1 MHPIW
6 KNMCVIKYEWH
17 YLTKICPKHFNT
29 VKIINIQKYPIFYI
43 IKFKQIVHLIYLPKH
58 CALLRVKL
66 CITRAPKKDHF
77 NRNAEARFLKDLPFC
92 LLGWKQSIEKYDFFN
107 KNEDKNHQNK
117 IKKMLERG
125 KIDTPN
131 TTAHFILLV
140 HALQ

>member
-1 MHPIW
+1 LAENNQLR
-6 KNMCVIKYEWH
+6 NMI
-17 YLTKICPKHFNT
+17 
-29 VKIINIQKYPIFYI
+29 
-43 IKFKQIVHLIYLPKH
+43 
-58 CALLRVKL
+58 
-66 CITRAPKKDHF
+66 
-77 NRNAEARFLKDLPFC
+77 
-92 LLGWKQSIEKYDFFN
+92 FN